1 MCISFHIS
9 RRILPSL
16 EINSPLIV
24 PNVIWYEPIITEG
37 GGWSNCCCFTSAR
50 SDYDRGCLLLKY
62 LAGRQWDWL
71 TERLGGRE
79 AELRSVE
86 NILLQ
91 NVFSCCFSINLLK
104 TLLRRISYQVCQYKF
119 HGFSFFLDFE
129 AIINP
134 SFLKTKNCRKC
145 WFLADKD
152 NWFPL
157 LRSPDLA
164 TLGRGWRPLWLCNK
178 KKSRPAAKSHKRE
191 LGLQERT
198 LGCRHGNFQRL

>member
-1 MCISFHIS
+1 M
-9 RRILPSL
+9 
-16 EINSPLIV
+16 
-24 PNVIWYEPIITEG
+24 IWTDYNR
-37 GGWSNCCCFTSAR
+37 GWRVLKLLVFASAR

-79 AELRSVE
+79 AELKSVE

-91 NVFSCCFSINLLK
+91 NGFSCYFSINLLK

-145 WFLADKD
+145 WFLADKY

-157 LRSPDLA
+157 LRSPILQ
-164 TLGRGWRPLWLCNK
+164 LWVEAEGHCDSVIRRRAAQLQKPTKGSSAFK
-178 KKSRPAAKSHKRE
+178 KGPWAVDMEIFRE
-191 LGLQERT
+191 
-198 LGCRHGNFQRL
+198 

>member
-1 MCISFHIS
+1 MIWTDYNRGCRVIKLLVFFLRQKRLWQRLPPFKVFGRATMGLTDWETGREGGRVEKCCKYFASKFHIC
-9 RRILPSL
+9 IF
-16 EINSPLIV
+16 INI
-24 PNVIWYEPIITEG
+24 
-37 GGWSNCCCFTSAR
+37 
-50 SDYDRGCLLLKY
+50 
-62 LAGRQWDWL
+62 
-71 TERLGGRE
+71 
-79 AELRSVE
+79 
-86 NILLQ
+86 
-91 NVFSCCFSINLLK
+91 LK

-198 LGCRHGNFQRL
+198 LGCRHGNFQGL